1 MDHRSRI
8 RERSPRREHN
18 SRDRRDRRNRDSR
31 SRSPSYK
38 RTKTSSSR
46 HERNSTEPSGHRHS
60 SSSSRHNRH
69 RAPTV
74 TTLPFDARQLSK
86 GDLGAFR
93 PLFADYLDLQKQ
105 KDIEVMD
112 EREVR
117 GRWKSFVGKWNRGE
131 LAEGWYDPE
140 MFARIT
146 AQNQGASSRASHLT
160 ARRDEREEKADDNVK
175 GRDENSEEEEEDDD
189 YGPTLPTSDN
199 TRRSGPGIPT
209 LQDLSLRAEQAE
221 EEKQASI
228 ADLRALRKVDRKA
241 QLERLDELIP
251 RAEPGTRERKLEK
264 RAEVSEKMRSFRDK
278 SPGAMEASSERE
290 LMGGGDSLEEYKQA
304 KQREQRRKTERE
316 IRREEVERAKRE
328 EIEERRRAWREREE
342 GTIGMLK
349 ELARQRFWIGR
360 GETYLFSDGLIGWL

>member
-31 SRSPSYK
+31 SRSPSHK

-86 GDLGAFR
+86 KGDLGAFR

-105 KDIEVMD
+105 KDIEEMD

-175 GRDENSEEEEEDDD
+175 GRDDNSEEEEDDDD

-349 ELARQRFWIGR
+349 ELARQRFG
-360 GETYLFSDGLIGWL
+360 